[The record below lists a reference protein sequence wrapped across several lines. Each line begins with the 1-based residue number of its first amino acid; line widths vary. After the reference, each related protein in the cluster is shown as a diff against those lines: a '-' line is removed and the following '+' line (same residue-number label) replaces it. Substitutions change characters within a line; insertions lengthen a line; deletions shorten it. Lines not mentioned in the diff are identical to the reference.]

1 MADTAAARRPAPPL
15 RTYLRLIW
23 TWSRAMAQYPLSLA
37 LLGLAQSLS
46 VIVELIAVLVV
57 FGHAHTL
64 AGFTARE
71 ALLVYGLAGT
81 AFGLADLLIGQVERL
96 GDHIRTGTFDT
107 MLIRPASPLVQLA
120 ADEFSPRRLGKVIPA
135 LACLTWALATAGI
148 DWTLQRALTVPL
160 LLASGAAICCATWIL
175 GACLQFFITEARQA
189 ANSIT
194 YGGKALT
201 EYPLAVFGTDTARWA
216 TFALPL
222 AFVSWQPALYLLD
235 RPDPT
240 GLPDQLRHT
249 APAAALLLCALAALA
264 WRTGLRHYRS
274 TGS

>member
-1 MADTAAARRPAPPL
+1 MADTPDRRPAPPA

-37 LLGLAQSLS
+37 FLGLAQSLS
-46 VIVELIAVLVV
+46 VTIELIAVLTV
-57 FGHAHTL
+57 FGHARTL
-64 AGFTARE
+64 AGFTATE

-81 AFGLADLLIGQVERL
+81 AFGTADLLIGQVERL
-96 GDHIRTGTFDT
+96 GAHIRSGAFDT
-107 MLIRPASPLVQLA
+107 MLIRPVSPLVQLA
-120 ADEFSPRRLGKVIPA
+120 ADEFSPRRLGKLLPA
-135 LACLTWALATAGI
+135 LACLAYALATADI
-148 DWTLQRALTVPL
+148 DWTPARALTLPL
-160 LLASGAAICCATWIL
+160 LIASGAAICCATWLI
-175 GACLQFFITEARQA
+175 GACLQFFIAEAREA

-222 AFVSWQPALYLLD
+222 AFVSWQPALHLLD

-240 GLPDQLRHT
+240 GLPEQLRHA
-249 APAAALLLCALAALA
+249 APAAALLLTALAALA

>member
-64 AGFTARE
+64 AGFTTRE

-107 MLIRPASPLVQLA
+107 MLIRPASPSSN
-120 ADEFSPRRLGKVIPA
+120 SPPTNSPPPPRQGHPRPRLPDLGTGHRRHRLDPPA
-135 LACLTWALATAGI
+135 
-148 DWTLQRALTVPL
+148 RPHPPL